1 MPLLVTA
8 SYIHQRASVLLFVR
22 YCPNQV
28 ITMLTPLEY
37 HEYLCIR
44 EMQIHARNKHEI
56 FRHIVCVMN
65 IVGCGGSTL
74 GNTSDIIIIKN
85 VFGMSSNVLLCEV
98 DMCSRTF

>member
-1 MPLLVTA
+1 
-8 SYIHQRASVLLFVR
+8 
-22 YCPNQV
+22 
-28 ITMLTPLEY
+28 MLTPLEY

-74 GNTSDIIIIKN
+74 GNTSDIIIIKS
-85 VFGMSSNVLLCEV
+85 VLGMSSNVLLCEV